1 MKQQRYSLSPETE
14 TRGVKRRSSGTEPTM
29 LNTLASI
36 SVQQQQQQQQRQQ
49 QGTSEKRR
57 RNSEQLLF
65 DKHTRMP
72 PPDITDELLG
82 HTTSDHNLVSKIIQP
97 KAFID
102 DLHGGRLS
110 AFFLLACMANNAM
123 FSTHPAVQR
132 IGFIAAMRQL
142 VDEAK
147 VLAPAALEMP
157 SVRNCQALLLLSL
170 AYMHLGKLAVSS
182 HYSSITL
189 RILQQLGVCTM
200 DNNDCGD
207 DDGWLHA
214 SWLEREQVRRLVW
227 GSFTVDTFLAMVQH
241 TTPYVMVDLSGVN
254 RPCAPNMWYV
264 GNDNLDSLS
273 LPPQAAACYTRPRP
287 GDSEYLTA
295 LRAAKVNGMSWSLN
309 GNTVQLNFAVLG
321 NALLR
326 SISDPQLSHAHVDR
340 LVLRA
345 SKSVSEWLAPVPLM
359 PANPSVDELKLTLM
373 LSSASLC
380 LKSVIAPYLFTRCR
394 PHSRAAAAAA
404 TESLEESSAS
414 ELLELINSEQGLDKI
429 LADYIK
435 GACEHYEHAVRL
447 LQCKTEEDTMPP
459 MFAAY
464 SMTVCGGML
473 AACAHAAPTEQLRA
487 RFSKMVAFFVKTSQM
502 CGERSL
508 LFKHAQ
514 DEIVAVAEMA
524 SHLPRRLDKQK
535 LLHIRDALLP
545 GSVEPAVNKRFD
557 QFIAPLKSILKPAT
571 FAYDSSLSD
580 SAKEEAA
587 ETRPKCPLSMGRR
600 GFIPLTSNLCAIFEQ
615 ALGRKPRHAL
625 SETSE
630 EPAKSP
636 TPSAAFSC
644 ESSSTTSNNNSSS
657 SKKDEFVKCS
667 SSSPGIDQPL
677 QPPPKALPTYRL
689 TFTAITSLM
698 VGLTVATKDASF
710 FDFMPKTDISDE
722 QQHPSHSAGASNL
735 VNILN

>member
-14 TRGVKRRSSGTEPTM
+14 TRGIKRRSSDSEPTM

-36 SVQQQQQQQQRQQ
+36 SVQQQQQHMA
-49 QGTSEKRR
+49 EKRR
-57 RNSEQLLF
+57 RDSEQLLF
-65 DKHTRMP
+65 DKHTHMP

-82 HTTSDHNLVSKIIQP
+82 HTTSDHNIVSKIIQP

-110 AFFLLACMANNAM
+110 AFFLLACMANNVM
-123 FSTHPAVQR
+123 FSTHPAVER
-132 IGFIAAMRQL
+132 IGFVAAMRQL

-147 VLAPAALEMP
+147 VLAPAALEAP
-157 SVRNCQALLLLSL
+157 SVRNCQALLLLSM

-273 LPPQAAACYTRPRP
+273 LPPQATACYTRPRP

-321 NALLR
+321 NAILR

-340 LVLRA
+340 LVIRA

-359 PANPSVDELKLTLM
+359 PANPSLDELKLTLM
-373 LSSASLC
+373 MSSASLC
-380 LKSVIAPYLFTRCR
+380 LKSVITPYLFARCR
-394 PHSRAAAAAA
+394 PHSRTA
-404 TESLEESSAS
+404 TESLEESSAP
-414 ELLELINSEQGLDKI
+414 ELRELNSEQGLDKI

-435 GACEHYEHAVRL
+435 DACEHYEHAVQI
-447 LQCKTEEDTMPP
+447 LQCKTEEDAMPP

-473 AACAHAAPTEQLRA
+473 AACAHAAPTEQLHA
-487 RFSKMVAFFVKTSQM
+487 RFSKMVAFFVQNSRK
-502 CGERSL
+502 CAERSL

-535 LLHIRDALLP
+535 LLHIRDTLLP

-557 QFIAPLKSILKPAT
+557 QFIAPLKSILKPA
-571 FAYDSSLSD
+571 ASLYDAPLSD
-580 SAKEEAA
+580 SAKEE
-587 ETRPKCPLSMGRR
+587 ETRMKCPLSMGRR

-615 ALGRKPRHAL
+615 ALGRKPHRAL
-625 SETSE
+625 SETSDE
-630 EPAKSP
+630 SARSP
-636 TPSAAFSC
+636 TSPAAFSC
-644 ESSSTTSNNNSSS
+644 ESSSTTR
-657 SKKDEFVKCS
+657 KDESIKC
-667 SSSPGIDQPL
+667 SSSPGIDQPSKKSQ
-677 QPPPKALPTYRL
+677 QPRALPTHRL

-698 VGLTVATKDASF
+698 IGLTVATKDAAF
-710 FDFMPKTDISDE
+710 FDFMPKTTDIGDE
-722 QQHPSHSAGASNL
+722 HPPHSAGASNL